1 MTPLERIEKM
11 ARKVYPAPN
20 YCGTKKREARINRDE
35 FVKKVLAYLDKV
47 YS

>member
-1 MTPLERIEKM
+1 MTPLEKIEKM

-20 YCGTKKREARINRDE
+20 YCGTKKREARINRDR
-35 FVKKVLAYLDKV
+35 FVENVIQFLNKV